1 MPPAVE
7 RPRITVFSLGGTISM
22 EGMGGAGVV
31 PTLDAQDLLAGIP
44 QLAAVAQVS
53 GETLAKAASVELG
66 FAQVAD
72 LAARIGA
79 AVAGGAAGVVV
90 TQGTDT
96 LEETAYLLDLLL
108 DLEAPVVV
116 TGAMRDPSK
125 PGAEGPA
132 NLAAA
137 IRVAASPSAR
147 GLGVVAV
154 MNDEVH
160 AARFVAK
167 RHTHKTS
174 AFGSGTI
181 GPLGWVVEDRVRIAL
196 RPAERTPTIA
206 WKGPPPRVVL
216 LPVVFG
222 GDLQTLRDLTREPI
236 AGLVVEA
243 VGGGH
248 APTAMVE
255 PLAEL
260 AATTPV
266 VLASRVGGGETLQS
280 TYGYGGGEIELLGRG
295 LIGAGLLDARK
306 ARLLLSLLLGAG
318 ATRKEIAETF
328 VRAGG

>member
-1 MPPAVE
+1 MSSAAP
-7 RPRITVFSLGGTISM
+7 RPRVTVFSLGGTISM
-22 EGMGGAGVV
+22 EGAAGSGVV
-31 PTLDAQDLLAGIP
+31 PKLDANDLLAGIP
-44 QLAAVAQVS
+44 QLAAVAQVT
-53 GETLAKAASVELG
+53 GESVSKAASVELG
-66 FAQVAD
+66 FADVAA
-72 LAARIGA
+72 LAERIAA
-79 AVAGGAAGVVV
+79 AVAGGADGVVV

-108 DLEAPVVV
+108 DLDEPVVV
-116 TGAMRDPSK
+116 TGAMRDPTK
-125 PGAEGPA
+125 PGADGPA

-137 IRVAASPSAR
+137 IRVAASPAAR

-196 RPAERTPTIA
+196 RPAQRAPTIA
-206 WKGPPPRVVL
+206 WKGPPPRVIL
-216 LPVVFG
+216 LPMVFG
-222 GDLQTLRDLTREPI
+222 GDAQALRDLTREPV
-236 AGLVVEA
+236 AGMVVEA

-248 APTAMVE
+248 VPSAMVE
-255 PLAEL
+255 PLAQL
-260 AATTPV
+260 AATAPV
-266 VLASRVGGGETLQS
+266 VLASRTGGGETLDK
-280 TYGYGGGEIELLGRG
+280 TYGYAGGEIDLLGRG

-318 ATRKEIAETF
+318 ATREEIAAAF
-328 VRAGG
+328 VRASA